1 MVEREAGQNPENK
14 LIAICGPTATGKTMR
29 AVSLCRHLGGEVLS
43 ADSRQVYRGMD
54 LGTGKDLEEYG
65 NVAYHLID
73 ICEPGEKY
81 NLHRYIKDFRN
92 ALKTIR
98 LKGKLPI
105 VCGGSGMYL
114 ENALSGI
121 ELPQVDENQELRKSL
136 EGKSLDELTEI
147 LKGYKTLHNTT
158 DIDSRK
164 RAIRA
169 IEIEDFYRKHP
180 EEAKLAERKYSK
192 PIDSIIIGIDI
203 PRQLRRER
211 ISKRLRERLD
221 NGMVDEARHLL
232 LNGLSIEDMIYYGL
246 EYKFMG
252 LYLSQRLTYEEM
264 VSQLEIAIH
273 QFAKRQMTWFRGMER
288 RGFNIHW
295 LPFDMPEETFI
306 EEVCRIMNEEK

>member
-54 LGTGKDLEEYG
+54 LGTGKDLKEYG

-121 ELPQVDENQELRKSL
+121 ELPQVGVSMMICDCRSRADVF
-136 EGKSLDELTEI
+136 SIAAMASRRAACLT
-147 LKGYKTLHNTT
+147 G
-158 DIDSRK
+158 R
-164 RAIRA
+164 
-169 IEIEDFYRKHP
+169 
-180 EEAKLAERKYSK
+180 
-192 PIDSIIIGIDI
+192 
-203 PRQLRRER
+203 
-211 ISKRLRERLD
+211 
-221 NGMVDEARHLL
+221 
-232 LNGLSIEDMIYYGL
+232 
-246 EYKFMG
+246 
-252 LYLSQRLTYEEM
+252 
-264 VSQLEIAIH
+264 
-273 QFAKRQMTWFRGMER
+273 
-288 RGFNIHW
+288 
-295 LPFDMPEETFI
+295 
-306 EEVCRIMNEEK
+306 